1 MARLTQR
8 PLRQRQTQS
17 GRPRL
22 QIQSAKAI
30 EEGVWHPVLVQRNS
44 LKIGSIPR
52 LCQVQTSSGV
62 SVESTGPFGHGSADA
77 SSYPNIFENEESFAS
92 PEPLL
97 KPWCTKFHDI
107 SCLARAGAA
116 AHPSPVACAD
126 LFKIQ
131 QTVAYNKVSRF
142 PPKMPQCHSWKG
154 TSAVSLSQLGPGHWA
169 CLGHP
174 GTLAKVGMFIE

>member
-1 MARLTQR
+1 MAQSVYLDQNMARLTQR

-97 KPWCTKFHDI
+97 KTRSKPTG
-107 SCLARAGAA
+107 ARNSMT
-116 AHPSPVACAD
+116 SPASPGQELQLTQVRSRV
-126 LFKIQ
+126 L
-131 QTVAYNKVSRF
+131 TSSRF
-142 PPKMPQCHSWKG
+142 FKLSPTTRSQDSHQRCPNAIAGRAPQ
-154 TSAVSLSQLGPGHWA
+154 L
-169 CLGHP
+169 
-174 GTLAKVGMFIE
+174 